1 MNILLTNDDGI
12 NHPGLIN
19 LRKAVEKKH
28 NVTVIAPEKQ
38 RSAYSHKITI
48 HAPIRILKIDNKT
61 FSTDGTPADCV
72 KFGIKGL
79 IEEKIDLVI
88 SGINEGPNMGID
100 VFYSGT
106 VGAAREGLINK
117 VPSIAFSVNSYDGNC
132 DWEKTAEAAS
142 DMIDTLFPKYFE
154 DGVMYNI
161 NFPSSAEY
169 KGKKLTKLGNR
180 VFKEIIVKRNDPM
193 GREYF
198 WLGGEFP
205 SYKAQEGSDFTA
217 VEEGFISIT
226 PLSLDIT
233 HKEVLNKFKGNFD

>member
-12 NHPGLIN
+12 NHPGLTY

-28 NVTVIAPEKQ
+28 NVIVIAPEKE

-48 HAPIRILKIDNKT
+48 HAPIRIHKINNTT
-61 FSTDGTPADCV
+61 FSTDGTPADCI

-79 IEEKIDLVI
+79 LKDKIDLVI
-88 SGINEGPNMGID
+88 SGINQGPNMGID

-106 VGAAREGLINK
+106 VGAAREGLINN
-117 VPSIAFSVNSYDGNC
+117 VPSIAFSLNSYDGNC
-132 DWEKTAEAAS
+132 NWEKTADEALKL
-142 DMIDTLFPKYFE
+142 IDKLYPTYF
-154 DGVMYNI
+154 DAGVMYNI
-161 NFPSSAEY
+161 NFPTSDDY
-169 KGKKLTKLGNR
+169 KGERLTKLGSR

-193 GREYF
+193 GKEYF
-198 WLGGEFP
+198 WLGGELP
-205 SYKAQEGSDFTA
+205 SYAPQEGSDFTA
-217 VEEGFISIT
+217 VDEGFVSIT